1 MFSRRV
7 LLGWLALSPALRAQE
22 AASLPQ
28 IFFSKSF
35 PGSKPEYFE
44 ITLDSAGKGTYRESP
59 DDGDPLRFELPAGE
73 AREIFAL
80 AEKLHFFQKPLE
92 TKGVRMARMGM
103 KTLRY
108 RGAQSGETQFNY
120 SENADARAL
129 VDWFE
134 KISETERYRGDLERA
149 AQFDRL
155 GVNKALLLFEASLD
169 RNRVVAPEQ
178 LLPILDKIAGGNGY
192 LHMSQARAA
201 ALAERIRSG
210 KRAGK

>member
-1 MFSRRV
+1 MLSRRV
-7 LLGWLALSPALRAQE
+7 LLGWLALASALPAQE
-22 AASLPQ
+22 GAAVPQ

-44 ITLDSAGKGTYRESP
+44 ITLYTAGKASYRESP
-59 DDGDPLRFELPAGE
+59 DDGDPLRFELPANE
-73 AREIFAL
+73 TREIFAL
-80 AEKLHFFQKPLE
+80 AEKLKFFQKPLE
-92 TKGVRMARMGM
+92 TPGVRMAKMGL

-108 RGAQSGETQFNY
+108 RGAQNGETQFNY

-134 KISETERYRGDLERA
+134 RIGETARYRSDLERA

-155 GVNKALLLFEASLD
+155 GVNKALLLFETSLD
-169 RNRVVAPEQ
+169 HNRAVAPEQ
-178 LLPILDKIAGGNGY
+178 LLPILDKIANGAGY
-192 LHMSQARAA
+192 LHIAQARAA

-210 KRAGK
+210 KRTGK